1 MLFCTLPVTFADAV
15 ERDNASSG
23 DGVNI
28 AARPDA
34 AIPVG

>member
-15 ERDNASSG
+15 ERDDTSPG

-34 AIPVG
+34 AVPVG